1 MKIRELTENI
11 NNFDNAENKV
21 TALNPIMGDAVAVSK
36 KTQKKFEKETA
47 PIEDPVLGTK
57 DDKIK
62 ENKGLT
68 EAFESDGWELED
80 SDLVQVLGKLS
91 DLKYEIDNCVRGSY
105 VTHGID
111 KYGELAILVRELA
124 EDLIDCAYE
133 LAEMDEDEDEEDEQ
147 LTEAGQFSFTN
158 GTLEEFDPA
167 DLVEKIKNRK
177 TALNTIRD
185 FNDKQ
190 YTFTI
195 SPSGSVET
203 PNYIWVDVT
212 EDTGNHNP
220 QRIFMQT
227 YTTYGDA
234 IQGINEVKEHIM
246 DSVVDEKVK
255 EALEE
260 DDDDPMDSK
269 LSDEESDIQLVM
281 WYFGVNREKAQ
292 SGIKSGFYDRND
304 IEKAKKYYNKKSN
317 PTLNEDGR
325 KNREVLT
332 PEQKRDEDEM
342 NSSLWGIIYNE
353 LEKDTDGSK
362 NRVNKKAS
370 QRYTYDDLSTDADG
384 NITVYAPVKE
394 KLQNAINV
402 AEAYG
407 LKFKVGLGSSR
418 NKNHAFACTIYIPE
432 GSTME
437 E

>member
-11 NNFDNAENKV
+11 SNFDNAENKV

-105 VTHGID
+105 VTHGIN

-133 LAEMDEDEDEEDEQ
+133 LAEMDEDEDDDEDDEQ

-177 TALNTIRD
+177 TAMNTIRD
-185 FNDKQ
+185 FNDKE

-195 SPSGSVET
+195 SPIGSIEA
-203 PNYIWVDVT
+203 PDYIWVDVK

-220 QRIFMQT
+220 KRIFMQA
-227 YTTYGDA
+227 YTTYDVA

-246 DSVVDEKVK
+246 DSVVDEKVE
-255 EALEE
+255 EA
-260 DDDDPMDSK
+260 
-269 LSDEESDIQLVM
+269 
-281 WYFGVNREKAQ
+281 
-292 SGIKSGFYDRND
+292 
-304 IEKAKKYYNKKSN
+304 
-317 PTLNEDGR
+317 LNEDGR

-342 NSSLWGIIYNE
+342 NSSPWGIIYNE

-407 LKFKVGLGSSR
+407 LKFKVGLGSTR

>member
-1 MKIRELTENI
+1 MKIREITENI

-47 PIEDPVLGTK
+47 PIEDPILGTK

-80 SDLVQVLGKLS
+80 SDLVQVLEKLS

-105 VTHGID
+105 ATHGIN

-133 LAEMDEDEDEEDEQ
+133 LAEMDEDEDDDEEDEQ

-177 TALNTIRD
+177 TAMNTIRD

-195 SPSGSVET
+195 SPIGSIET
-203 PNYIWVDVT
+203 PDYIWVDVK

-220 QRIFMQT
+220 KRIFMQA
-227 YTTYGDA
+227 YTTYDVA
-234 IQGINEVKEHIM
+234 IQGINEVKENIM
-246 DSVVDEKVK
+246 DSVVDEKVE
-255 EALEE
+255 EA
-260 DDDDPMDSK
+260 
-269 LSDEESDIQLVM
+269 
-281 WYFGVNREKAQ
+281 
-292 SGIKSGFYDRND
+292 
-304 IEKAKKYYNKKSN
+304 
-317 PTLNEDGR
+317 LNEDGR

-407 LKFKVGLGSSR
+407 LKFKVGLGSTR

>member
-1 MKIRELTENI
+1 MKIRKLTENI

-36 KTQKKFEKETA
+36 KTQKKFEKETE
-47 PIEDPVLGTK
+47 PMEEPVLGTK

-62 ENKGLT
+62 ENKDLT

-80 SDLVQVLGKLS
+80 SDLVQVLEKLA
-91 DLKYEIDNCVRGSY
+91 DVKYEIDNCVRGSY
-105 VTHGID
+105 ATHGID
-111 KYGELAILVRELA
+111 TYGELAVLVKELA
-124 EDLIDCAYE
+124 DDLIDCAEE
-133 LAEMDEDEDEEDEQ
+133 LADMDVMDEQ
-147 LTEAGQFSFTN
+147 LTEAGQFAFTN

-185 FNDKQ
+185 FNNKQ
-190 YTFTI
+190 YTFVI
-195 SPSGSVET
+195 SPRGSVET
-203 PNYIWVDVT
+203 PDYMWVDVI
-212 EDTGNHNP
+212 EDTGNSNP
-220 QRIFMQT
+220 QRIFLHKYNT
-227 YTTYGDA
+227 YEDA

-246 DSVVDEKVK
+246 DSVVDEKVE
-255 EALEE
+255 EA
-260 DDDDPMDSK
+260 
-269 LSDEESDIQLVM
+269 
-281 WYFGVNREKAQ
+281 
-292 SGIKSGFYDRND
+292 
-304 IEKAKKYYNKKSN
+304 
-317 PTLNEDGR
+317 LNEDGR
-325 KNREVLT
+325 KSREVLT

-370 QRYTYDDLSTDADG
+370 QRYTYDYLSTDADG
-384 NITVYAPVKE
+384 NITVYAPVKD

-407 LKFKVGLGSSR
+407 LKFKVGLGSTR

-432 GSTME
+432 GYSME
-437 E
+437 EADEILKDLPNED

>member
-1 MKIRELTENI
+1 MKIRKLTENI

-36 KTQKKFEKETA
+36 KTQQKFEKETE
-47 PIEDPVLGTK
+47 PMEKPVLGTK

-62 ENKGLT
+62 ENKDLT

-80 SDLVQVLGKLS
+80 SDLVQVLEKLA
-91 DLKYEIDNCVRGSY
+91 DVKYEIDNCVRGSY
-105 VTHGID
+105 ATHGAET
-111 KYGELAILVRELA
+111 YAELADIVKDLA
-124 EDLIDCAYE
+124 NDLIDSADAIAE
-133 LAEMDEDEDEEDEQ
+133 LDEQ
-147 LTEAGQFSFTN
+147 LTKAGQFAFTN

-177 TALNTIRD
+177 TALHTIRD
-185 FNDKQ
+185 FNNKQ
-190 YTFTI
+190 YTFVI
-195 SPSGSVET
+195 SPRGSVET
-203 PNYIWVDVT
+203 PDYIWVDVT
-212 EDTGNHNP
+212 EDTGNPNP
-220 QRIFMQT
+220 QRIFMQKYNT
-227 YTTYGDA
+227 YEDA

-246 DSVVDEKVK
+246 DSVVDEKVE
-255 EALEE
+255 EA
-260 DDDDPMDSK
+260 
-269 LSDEESDIQLVM
+269 
-281 WYFGVNREKAQ
+281 
-292 SGIKSGFYDRND
+292 
-304 IEKAKKYYNKKSN
+304 
-317 PTLNEDGR
+317 LNEDGR

-332 PEQKRDEDEM
+332 PEQRRDEDEM

-384 NITVYAPVKE
+384 NITVYAPIKD

-407 LKFKVGLGSSR
+407 LKFKVGLGSTR

-432 GSTME
+432 GYSVE
-437 E
+437 EADEILKDLPDED

>member
-21 TALNPIMGDAVAVSK
+21 TTLNPIMGDAVAVSK

-47 PIEDPVLGTK
+47 PIEDPILGTK

-133 LAEMDEDEDEEDEQ
+133 LAEMDEDEDEDDEQ

-190 YTFTI
+190 YIFTI
-195 SPSGSVET
+195 SPIGSIET
-203 PNYIWVDVT
+203 PDYIWVDVK

-220 QRIFMQT
+220 KRIFMQA
-227 YTTYGDA
+227 YTTYDVA
-234 IQGINEVKEHIM
+234 IQGINELKENIM
-246 DSVVDEKVK
+246 DSVVDEKVE
-255 EALEE
+255 EA
-260 DDDDPMDSK
+260 
-269 LSDEESDIQLVM
+269 
-281 WYFGVNREKAQ
+281 
-292 SGIKSGFYDRND
+292 
-304 IEKAKKYYNKKSN
+304 
-317 PTLNEDGR
+317 LNEDGR

-407 LKFKVGLGSSR
+407 LKFKVGLGSTR

-432 GSTME
+432 GHTME

>member
-80 SDLVQVLGKLS
+80 SDLVQVLEKLS

-105 VTHGID
+105 ATHGID
-111 KYGELAILVRELA
+111 TYGELAVIVRELA

-133 LAEMDEDEDEEDEQ
+133 LAEMEEDEDDEQ
-147 LTEAGQFSFTN
+147 LTEAGQFVFTN

-190 YTFTI
+190 YIFTI
-195 SPSGSVET
+195 SPIGSIET
-203 PNYIWVDVT
+203 PDYIWVDVK

-220 QRIFMQT
+220 KRIFMQAYNT
-227 YTTYGDA
+227 YDVA
-234 IQGINEVKEHIM
+234 IQSINEVKEHIM
-246 DSVVDEKVK
+246 DSVVDEKVE
-255 EALEE
+255 EA
-260 DDDDPMDSK
+260 
-269 LSDEESDIQLVM
+269 
-281 WYFGVNREKAQ
+281 
-292 SGIKSGFYDRND
+292 
-304 IEKAKKYYNKKSN
+304 
-317 PTLNEDGR
+317 LNEDGR
-325 KNREVLT
+325 QNRVVLT
-332 PEQKRDEDEM
+332 PEQKAEEKALAATLFDRV
-342 NSSLWGIIYNE
+342 YNE
-353 LEKDTDGSK
+353 LEKYTDGSK
-362 NRVNKKAS
+362 NIVNKKAS
-370 QRYTYDDLSTDADG
+370 QRYNSEYLSTDING
-384 NITVYAPVKE
+384 NIVVYAKDKE
-394 KLQNAINV
+394 SLQSAVNV
-402 AEAYG
+402 AEAYK
-407 LKFKVGLGSSR
+407 LQYKVGPGSIR
-418 NKNHAFACTIYIPE
+418 NKAHAFQCVLFIPE
-432 GSTME
+432 E

>member
-1 MKIRELTENI
+1 MKIRKLTENI

-36 KTQKKFEKETA
+36 KTQKKFEKETE
-47 PIEDPVLGTK
+47 PMEKPVLGTK
-57 DDKIK
+57 EDKIK
-62 ENKGLT
+62 ENKDLT

-80 SDLVQVLGKLS
+80 SDLVQVLEKLG
-91 DLKYEIDNCVRGSY
+91 DVKYEIDNCVRGSY
-105 VTHGID
+105 ATHGAET
-111 KYGELAILVRELA
+111 YAELADIVKDLA
-124 EDLIDCAYE
+124 NDLIDSADAIAE
-133 LAEMDEDEDEEDEQ
+133 LDEQ
-147 LTEAGQFSFTN
+147 LTEAGQFAFTN

-190 YTFTI
+190 YTFVI
-195 SPSGSVET
+195 SPSGSIET
-203 PNYIWVDVT
+203 PDYIWVDVT

-220 QRIFMQT
+220 QRIFMQKYNT
-227 YTTYGDA
+227 YEDA

-246 DSVVDEKVK
+246 DSVVDEKVE
-255 EALEE
+255 EA
-260 DDDDPMDSK
+260 
-269 LSDEESDIQLVM
+269 
-281 WYFGVNREKAQ
+281 
-292 SGIKSGFYDRND
+292 
-304 IEKAKKYYNKKSN
+304 
-317 PTLNEDGR
+317 LNEDGR

-384 NITVYAPVKE
+384 NITVYAPVKD

-407 LKFKVGLGSSR
+407 LKFKVGLGSNR
-418 NKNHAFACTIYIPE
+418 NKNQAFACTIYIPE
-432 GSTME
+432 GYSME
-437 E
+437 EADEILKDLPNED

>member
-1 MKIRELTENI
+1 MKIRKLTENI

-36 KTQKKFEKETA
+36 KTQKNFEKETE
-47 PIEDPVLGTK
+47 PMEKPVLGTK

-62 ENKGLT
+62 ENKDLT

-80 SDLVQVLGKLS
+80 SDLVQVLEKLA
-91 DLKYEIDNCVRGSY
+91 DVKYEIDNCVRGSY
-105 VTHGID
+105 ATHGID
-111 KYGELAILVRELA
+111 TYGELAVLVRELA
-124 EDLIDCAYE
+124 DDLIDCAEE
-133 LAEMDEDEDEEDEQ
+133 LADMDVMDEQ
-147 LTEAGQFSFTN
+147 LTEAGQFAFTN

-177 TALNTIRD
+177 TALHTIRD
-185 FNDKQ
+185 FNNKQ
-190 YTFTI
+190 YTFVI
-195 SPSGSVET
+195 SPRGSVET
-203 PNYIWVDVT
+203 PDYIWVDVT
-212 EDTGNHNP
+212 EDTGNPNP
-220 QRIFMQT
+220 QRIFMQKYNT
-227 YTTYGDA
+227 YDDA

-246 DSVVDEKVK
+246 DFVVDEKVE
-255 EALEE
+255 EA
-260 DDDDPMDSK
+260 
-269 LSDEESDIQLVM
+269 
-281 WYFGVNREKAQ
+281 
-292 SGIKSGFYDRND
+292 
-304 IEKAKKYYNKKSN
+304 
-317 PTLNEDGR
+317 LNEDGR

-370 QRYTYDDLSTDADG
+370 QRYTYDSLSTDADG
-384 NITVYAPVKE
+384 NITVYAPVKD

-407 LKFKVGLGSSR
+407 LKFKVGLGSNR

-432 GSTME
+432 GYSME
-437 E
+437 EADEILKDLPNED

>member
-111 KYGELAILVRELA
+111 TYGELAILVRELA

-133 LAEMDEDEDEEDEQ
+133 LAEMDEDEDDEQ
-147 LTEAGQFSFTN
+147 LTEAGQFVFTN

-167 DLVEKIKNRK
+167 DLVEKVKNRK

-190 YTFTI
+190 YTFVI
-195 SPSGSVET
+195 SPSGSIET
-203 PNYIWVDVT
+203 PDYIWVDVT

-227 YTTYGDA
+227 YTTYDDA

-246 DSVVDEKVK
+246 DSVVDEKVDEVLK
-255 EALEE
+255 EN
-260 DDDDPMDSK
+260 DDDPMDSK

-281 WYFGVNREKAQ
+281 WYFGVNRKKAE
-292 SGIKSGFYDRND
+292 SGIESGFYDRND

-325 KNREVLT
+325 QNREVLT
-332 PEQKRDEDEM
+332 PEQKAEEKALAATLFDRV
-342 NSSLWGIIYNE
+342 YNE

-362 NRVNKKAS
+362 NIVNKKAS
-370 QRYTYDDLSTDADG
+370 QRYNSEDLSTDING
-384 NITVYAPVKE
+384 NIVVYAPVKE

-402 AEAYG
+402 AEAYK
-407 LKFKVGLGSSR
+407 LQYKVGPGSIR
-418 NKNHAFACTIYIPE
+418 NKAHAFQCVLFIPE
-432 GSTME
+432 E

>member
-133 LAEMDEDEDEEDEQ
+133 LAEMDEDDDEEDEQ

-190 YTFTI
+190 YIFTI
-195 SPSGSVET
+195 SPIGSIET
-203 PNYIWVDVT
+203 PDYIWVDVK

-220 QRIFMQT
+220 KRIFMQA
-227 YTTYGDA
+227 YTTYDVA
-234 IQGINEVKEHIM
+234 IQGINEVKENIM
-246 DSVVDEKVK
+246 DSVVDEKVE
-255 EALEE
+255 EA
-260 DDDDPMDSK
+260 
-269 LSDEESDIQLVM
+269 
-281 WYFGVNREKAQ
+281 
-292 SGIKSGFYDRND
+292 
-304 IEKAKKYYNKKSN
+304 
-317 PTLNEDGR
+317 LNEDGR

-407 LKFKVGLGSSR
+407 LKFKVGLGSTR

>member
-1 MKIRELTENI
+1 MKIRKLIENI

-36 KTQKKFEKETA
+36 KTQKNFEKETE
-47 PIEDPVLGTK
+47 PMEKPVLGTK

-68 EAFESDGWELED
+68 EDYDSDGWDLED
-80 SDLVQVLGKLS
+80 SDLVQVLEKLG
-91 DLKYEIDNCVRGSY
+91 DVKYEIDNCVRGSY
-105 VTHGID
+105 ATHGAET
-111 KYGELAILVRELA
+111 YAELADIVKDLA
-124 EDLIDCAYE
+124 NDLIDSADAIAE
-133 LAEMDEDEDEEDEQ
+133 LDEQ
-147 LTEAGQFSFTN
+147 LTEAGQFAFTN

-177 TALNTIRD
+177 TALHTIRD
-185 FNDKQ
+185 FNNRQ
-190 YTFTI
+190 YTFAI
-195 SPSGSVET
+195 SPRGSVKT
-203 PNYIWVDVT
+203 PDYIWVDVT
-212 EDTGNHNP
+212 EDTGNPNP
-220 QRIFMQT
+220 QRIFMQKYNT
-227 YTTYGDA
+227 YEDA
-234 IQGINEVKEHIM
+234 IQGINEIKEHIM
-246 DSVVDEKVK
+246 DSVVDEKVE
-255 EALEE
+255 EA
-260 DDDDPMDSK
+260 
-269 LSDEESDIQLVM
+269 
-281 WYFGVNREKAQ
+281 
-292 SGIKSGFYDRND
+292 
-304 IEKAKKYYNKKSN
+304 
-317 PTLNEDGR
+317 LNEDGR

-384 NITVYAPVKE
+384 NITVYAPVKD

-407 LKFKVGLGSSR
+407 LKFKVGLGSTR

-432 GSTME
+432 GYSME
-437 E
+437 EADEILKDLPNED

>member
-36 KTQKKFEKETA
+36 KTQKKFEEETA
-47 PIEDPVLGTK
+47 PMEDPILGTK

-62 ENKGLT
+62 ENRGLT

-111 KYGELAILVRELA
+111 TYGELAVLVRELA

-133 LAEMDEDEDEEDEQ
+133 LAEMDEDEEDEQ

-177 TALNTIRD
+177 TAMNTIRD

-190 YTFTI
+190 YIFTI
-195 SPSGSVET
+195 SPIGSIET
-203 PNYIWVDVT
+203 PDYIWVDVK

-220 QRIFMQT
+220 KRIFMQA
-227 YTTYGDA
+227 YTTYDVA
-234 IQGINEVKEHIM
+234 IQGINEVKENIM
-246 DSVVDEKVK
+246 DSVVDEKVE
-255 EALEE
+255 EA
-260 DDDDPMDSK
+260 
-269 LSDEESDIQLVM
+269 
-281 WYFGVNREKAQ
+281 
-292 SGIKSGFYDRND
+292 
-304 IEKAKKYYNKKSN
+304 
-317 PTLNEDGR
+317 LNEDGR
-325 KNREVLT
+325 QNREVLT
-332 PEQKRDEDEM
+332 PEQKAEEKALAATLFDRV
-342 NSSLWGIIYNE
+342 YNE

-362 NRVNKKAS
+362 NIVNKKAS
-370 QRYTYDDLSTDADG
+370 QRYNSEDLSTDING
-384 NITVYAPVKE
+384 NIVVYAPVKE

-402 AEAYG
+402 AEAYK
-407 LKFKVGLGSSR
+407 LQYKVGPGSIR
-418 NKNHAFACTIYIPE
+418 NKAHAFQCVLFIPE
-432 GSTME
+432 E

>member
-47 PIEDPVLGTK
+47 PIEDPILGTK

-111 KYGELAILVRELA
+111 TYGELAVLVRELA

-133 LAEMDEDEDEEDEQ
+133 LAEMDEDEEDEQ

-190 YTFTI
+190 YTFTV
-195 SPSGSVET
+195 SPIGSIET
-203 PNYIWVDVT
+203 PDYIWVDVKV
-212 EDTGNHNP
+212 DTGNHNP
-220 QRIFMQT
+220 KRIFMQA
-227 YTTYGDA
+227 YTTYDVA
-234 IQGINEVKEHIM
+234 IQGINEVKENIM
-246 DSVVDEKVK
+246 DSVVDEKVE
-255 EALEE
+255 EALKEN
-260 DDDDPMDSK
+260 DDDPMDSK

-281 WYFGVNREKAQ
+281 WYFGVNRKKAE
-292 SGIKSGFYDRND
+292 SGIESGFYDRND
-304 IEKAKKYYNKKSN
+304 IEKAKKYHNKKSN
-317 PTLNEDGR
+317 PTLYEDGR

-332 PEQKRDEDEM
+332 PEQKAEEKALAATLFDRV
-342 NSSLWGIIYNE
+342 YNE

-362 NRVNKKAS
+362 NIVNKKAS
-370 QRYTYDDLSTDADG
+370 QRYNSEDLSTDING
-384 NITVYAPVKE
+384 NIVVYAKDKE
-394 KLQNAINV
+394 SLQSAVNV
-402 AEAYG
+402 AEAYK
-407 LKFKVGLGSSR
+407 LQYKVGPGSIR
-418 NKNHAFACTIYIPE
+418 NKAHAFQCVLFIPE
-432 GSTME
+432 E